1 MTSKVPTGLRLP
13 AETLDQ
19 LREIATEEKRSLN
32 NLLEVIIADYLKSRH
47 IEKR

>member
-13 AETLDQ
+13 EETLSA
-19 LREIATEEKRSLN
+19 LRRIAEEEKRSLN
-32 NLLEVIIADYLKSRH
+32 NLLEVIIADYLKSRD